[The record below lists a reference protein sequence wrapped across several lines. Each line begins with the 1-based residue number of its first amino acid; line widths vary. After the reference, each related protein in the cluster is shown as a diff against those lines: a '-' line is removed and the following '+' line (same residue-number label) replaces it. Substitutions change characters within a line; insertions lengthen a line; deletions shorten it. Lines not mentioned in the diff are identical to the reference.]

1 MIAAGPALPRG
12 PLACLDAKP
21 SLLWGI
27 RMDPV
32 KARVA
37 LPAADPPDNA
47 HDQANRSTVSMN
59 GGVVRLL
66 RIAFP

>member
-1 MIAAGPALPRG
+1 
-12 PLACLDAKP
+12 
-21 SLLWGI
+21 
-27 RMDPV
+27 MDPV